1 VNDDDK
7 FGAFLAGYLVGG
19 SGSRPTKEPP
29 LSDDI
34 ACAVLFI
41 LVLFWLAQCSSGVP
55 KTVTAPDARKTASP
69 KIHHTFHPT
78 R

>member
-1 VNDDDK
+1 MSDDDK
-7 FGAFLAGYLVGG
+7 FGAFLAGYLVGD
-19 SGSRPTKEPP
+19 SGSRPAKEPP

-34 ACAVLFI
+34 ACAVIFI

-55 KTVTAPDARKTASP
+55 KTVTAPDSHKTPS
-69 KIHHTFHPT
+69 KIHHTSHPT